1 MTMQFDLD
9 AKAPSQTRGAAPV
22 GALQELPP
30 VELAAI
36 VYLRAWCEG
45 GDDRGIIA
53 KDFRLVMGHAEGAVA
68 AADFHD
74 LMTILLG
81 SARRPIMR
89 HGLGCRCFGGD
100 ESAFAHMIAA
110 AASGSTED
118 AMLFASILMS
128 GDAAWAATRL
138 ADRLGQ
144 TFLRLARGPGRRQAP
159 THATTPTP
167 YTH

>member
-1 MTMQFDLD
+1 MTIQFDLD
-9 AKAPSQTRGAAPV
+9 AKESSQTRGAAPV

-30 VELAAI
+30 IELAAI

-45 GDDRGIIA
+45 GDDREIIA

-68 AADFHD
+68 ANDFHD
-74 LMTILLG
+74 LMTTLLG
-81 SARRPIMR
+81 CARRPIMR

-110 AASGSTED
+110 AASKCRED

-128 GDAAWAATRL
+128 GDAAWPATQL

-144 TFLRLARGPGRRQAP
+144 TFLRLSRMPDRGQAL
-159 THATTPTP
+159 THANPPTT